1 MKTLFTIALA
11 FIFGLSGSNLLA
23 QEASREKIE
32 REVKEKL
39 REALENLNEAVE
51 LEQLTAEEAAVQKEI
66 IAKDFARQLEI
77 RIDSINDRA
86 NEIEHQHHKK
96 TKIYEREWFKRSDL
110 LIAVG
115 FNNAISENTSLDN
128 SPYKFGGSRFFE
140 LGWVYKRK
148 LSKTPN
154 ALSLKYGFSFQFNG
168 LKPSDNLYFVQDSD
182 QTYLDVFPL
191 DLRKSKLTITNLV
204 APVHLEIG
212 SSTSR
217 FKLGLGGYG
226 GFNIGTRQKLKYTR
240 DGERVKDKIKKS
252 YNASNLVYGLSA
264 YCAFGDTAV
273 YVKYDLNPLF
283 KNQAVEQRNVSLGLR
298 FDMY

>member
-1 MKTLFTIALA
+1 MKTLFTITLTV
-11 FIFGLSGSNLLA
+11 IFGLSSSTLLA
-23 QEASREKIE
+23 QETSQQKIE

-39 REALENLNEAVE
+39 RESLENLNEAVE
-51 LEQLTAEEAAVQKEI
+51 LKQLSAEEAAARKEA
-66 IAKDFARQLEI
+66 IAMDFARQLEI
-77 RIDSINDRA
+77 LLDSVNDEA
-86 NEIEHQHHKK
+86 NVTEHQSHNK
-96 TKIYEREWFKRSDL
+96 TKFYSKNWFHYSDL

-115 FNNAISENTSLDN
+115 FNNAISENASLDN

-140 LGWVYKRK
+140 IGWVHKRR
-148 LSKTPN
+148 LTQSSN
-154 ALSLKYGFSFQFNG
+154 ALSLKYGVSFQFNG
-168 LKPSDNLYFVQDSD
+168 LKPADNMYFVQDGD

-191 DLRKSKLTITNLV
+191 DLKKSKLTITNLV
-204 APVHLEIG
+204 APIHLEIG

-217 FKLGLGGYG
+217 FKFGMGGYG

-240 DGERVKDKIKKS
+240 DGDRVKDKIKNS

-264 YCAFGDTAV
+264 YCAFGDAAV

-298 FDMY
+298 FDMD